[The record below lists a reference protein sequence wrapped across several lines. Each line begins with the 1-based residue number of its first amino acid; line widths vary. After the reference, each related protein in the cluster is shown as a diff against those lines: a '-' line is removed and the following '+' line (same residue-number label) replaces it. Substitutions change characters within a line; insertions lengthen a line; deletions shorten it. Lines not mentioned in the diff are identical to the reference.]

1 MDIVDRLKDAA
12 QDIGV
17 VWVSHHANRCDAAI
31 ATCIEAA
38 NEIERLRD
46 GYQRYET
53 ARRMNPRQW
62 ADAWKLNTTTGK
74 PFDEII
80 DNMRPFMVPND

>member
-1 MDIVDRLKDAA
+1 MLCLWENPMLSQADQL
-12 QDIGV
+12 
-17 VWVSHHANRCDAAI
+17 
-31 ATCIEAA
+31 EAA
-38 NEIERLRD
+38 KGRIEQLERMLERASV
-46 GYQRYET
+46 GYKRYET

-80 DNMRPFMVPND
+80 DDLRPFMVPNA

>member
-1 MDIVDRLKDAA
+1 MEKHLDLDDVACGHPLAMEQLATLRRGVD
-12 QDIGV
+12 
-17 VWVSHHANRCDAAI
+17 
-31 ATCIEAA
+31 
-38 NEIERLRD
+38 
-46 GYQRYET
+46 RYET

-80 DNMRPFMVPND
+80 DDMRPFMVPNA

>member
-1 MDIVDRLKDAA
+1 MGMYLDLDDVAAGHPRAQEELAELRLAA
-12 QDIGV
+12 
-17 VWVSHHANRCDAAI
+17 
-31 ATCIEAA
+31 E
-38 NEIERLRD
+38 
-46 GYQRYET
+46 RYET

-80 DNMRPFMVPND
+80 DNMRPFMVPNAD